1 MTATARITGK
11 VKWYNETR
19 GYGFIVPDAGGPDVF
34 VHAAKLELAGM
45 QSLKEGQAISFVVTE
60 FKGRNQAEELQA
72 A

>member
-1 MTATARITGK
+1 MTPRINGK
-11 VKWYNETR
+11 VKWYNETK
-19 GYGFIVPDAGGPDVF
+19 GYGFIVPDKGGPDIF

-45 QSLKEGQAISFVVTE
+45 QPLKEGQAVSFIVVE